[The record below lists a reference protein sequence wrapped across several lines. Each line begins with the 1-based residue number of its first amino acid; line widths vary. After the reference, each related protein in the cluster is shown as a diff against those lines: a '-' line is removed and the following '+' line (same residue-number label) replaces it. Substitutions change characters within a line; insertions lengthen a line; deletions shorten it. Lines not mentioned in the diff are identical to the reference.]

1 MVCAGVVVTIR
12 ERIRAL
18 KAEAAQLETA
28 ASEEEHAQAYRDA
41 LQREREGVETA
52 LRAALALGD
61 RRETVY
67 APLDPDGPWIPATKT
82 GNETA
87 VELERR
93 LECID
98 WELRR
103 VSAS

>member
-1 MVCAGVVVTIR
+1 MTLR

-18 KAEAAQLETA
+18 HREAASLETA
-28 ASEEEHAQAYRDA
+28 AAEEEHARDYREA
-41 LQREREGVETA
+41 LHEERAAVEGA

-61 RRETVY
+61 RRETAY
-67 APLDPDGPWIPATKT
+67 APHDVDGPWIPATKT

-87 VELERR
+87 VELQHR

-98 WELRR
+98 GEIRR